1 MDSRAWI
8 IPFERW
14 IIYRGV
20 ENPVIRC
27 RKGTLNKLKELYMF
41 LALVLIL
48 LFLVSIIDC

>member
-27 RKGTLNKLKELYMF
+27 RKGTLNKLKARMINVFGSSFYF
-41 LALVLIL
+41 
-48 LFLVSIIDC
+48 S